1 MITPLVKHGDKI
13 IAGGAQPMRDI
24 APFCIRSY
32 RPAHPSMWR
41 DVRAIPF
48 DLREGIA
55 VIGSL
60 AMWALIYAV
69 FA

>member
-1 MITPLVKHGDKI
+1 MIR
-13 IAGGAQPMRDI
+13 A
-24 APFCIRSY
+24 Y
-32 RPAHPSMWR
+32 RPARPSMWR
-41 DVRAIPF
+41 DLRAIPF
-48 DLREGIA
+48 SMREGLA